1 LAWVWCLARALPFFG
16 PMETSTLTHSATRH
30 PHRTRRSNTRANVS
44 WTVWARVRGQRVR
57 FHTVDVSARGAKL
70 RPRNDLQAGTPL
82 TLQFVKPN
90 GRPIRVSA
98 MIWRVDA
105 DGLGV
110 LFLGTTP
117 EGLMH

>member
-1 LAWVWCLARALPFFG
+1 
-16 PMETSTLTHSATRH
+16 MDTLTATAAPIRQH
-30 PHRTRRSNTRANVS
+30 QRTRRTNNRANVS

-70 RPRNDLQAGTPL
+70 RPKNDLQAGTPL

-90 GRPIRVSA
+90 GKPVRVAA
-98 MIWRVDA
+98 MVWRVDA

>member
-1 LAWVWCLARALPFFG
+1 MLV
-16 PMETSTLTHSATRH
+16 PMETTTATAASTRH
-30 PHRTRRSNTRANVS
+30 HQRTRRTHTRANVS
-44 WTVWARVRGQRVR
+44 WTVWARVRGERVR

-70 RPRNDLQAGTPL
+70 RPKADLQAGTPL

-90 GRPIRVSA
+90 DRPVRVAA

-110 LFLGTTP
+110 FFLGTTP
-117 EGLMH
+117 QGLMG